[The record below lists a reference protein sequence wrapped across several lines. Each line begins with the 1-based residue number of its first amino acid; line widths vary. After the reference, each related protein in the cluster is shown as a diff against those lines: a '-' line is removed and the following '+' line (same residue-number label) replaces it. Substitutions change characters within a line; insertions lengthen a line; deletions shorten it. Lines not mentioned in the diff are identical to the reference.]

1 MTDAPQK
8 TTPSEAG
15 EAGEDGE
22 GGEGGEASVGGGE
35 AVSSEDVKQK
45 DKDKMATDASEQQQ
59 STSTA
64 KPSAQGRH
72 DESSYCYGFMR

>member
-1 MTDAPQK
+1 M
-8 TTPSEAG
+8 
-15 EAGEDGE
+15 
-22 GGEGGEASVGGGE
+22 
-35 AVSSEDVKQK
+35 SSEDVKQK

-72 DESSYCYGFMR
+72 DEMRNVVTVMDL